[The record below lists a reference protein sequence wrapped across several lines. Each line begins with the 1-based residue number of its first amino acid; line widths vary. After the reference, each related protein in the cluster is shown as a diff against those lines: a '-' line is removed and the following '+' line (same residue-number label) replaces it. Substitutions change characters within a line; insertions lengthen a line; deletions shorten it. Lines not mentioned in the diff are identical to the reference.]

1 MSAAQVHTDLH
12 TRIKAFIAAW
22 RDRAKEMRM
31 LTVDDAE
38 VAAWV
43 IETLCDE
50 LEHEVNRG
58 D

>member
-1 MSAAQVHTDLH
+1 MSAAQVHTDLQG
-12 TRIKAFIAAW
+12 RIEALVAAW
-22 RDRAKEMRM
+22 RERANEMR
-31 LTVDDAE
+31 LLAVDDAE